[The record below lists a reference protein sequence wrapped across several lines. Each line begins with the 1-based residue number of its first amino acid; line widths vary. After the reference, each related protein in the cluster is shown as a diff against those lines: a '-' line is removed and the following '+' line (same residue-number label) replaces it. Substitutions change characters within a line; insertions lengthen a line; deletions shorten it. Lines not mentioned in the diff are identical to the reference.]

1 MAAVKALSAFRDK
14 WGSTYKVY
22 VPQGE
27 RLEYHD
33 YIALL
38 KQSKLVVSPWG
49 WGEWSHKDFEIL
61 MSGCVVIKPRTDIF
75 RLHPPI
81 FEVRRRS
88 WSAAAALG
96 PHGAGTR
103 WLPRAGCQ
111 GRALPSCPPFPAA
124 CLP

>member
-1 MAAVKALSAFRDK
+1 VE
-14 WGSTYKVY
+14 
-22 VPQGE
+22 PQGGRAGGT
-27 RLEYHD
+27 RLLP
-33 YIALL
+33 LL
-38 KQSKLVVSPWG
+38 LLIRLRSTCLSLLTAPPQVIM
-49 WGEWSHKDFEIL
+49 EQDFEIL